1 MNILKIFILH
11 IFDIMTLKDEKEQV
25 RKSIYDKL
33 FKEGQSLRPNGDYG
47 KIPDF
52 KGSDIAAD
60 LLATTGEWKN
70 SKTIFCSPDS
80 AQIPVR
86 FLALKENKNL
96 IMASPNLEHG
106 YLFLEGNKLNGNE
119 KEAATKE
126 GAFNHCSRF
135 FDFGEKAFAASDDSE
150 SDYYDIVIDMVVEG
164 SVGVDR
170 LGNRIGKGK
179 GFADREIEDLFNK
192 NLINEDTPLVTTIH
206 TFQLVENIPMER
218 HDKKLNMI
226 VTTKD
231 IIRI

>member
-1 MNILKIFILH
+1 
-11 IFDIMTLKDEKEQV
+11 MTLQEEKEQL

-33 FKEGQSLRPNGDYG
+33 FNEGQSLRPNGDYG

-52 KGSDIAAD
+52 KGKDIAAE
-60 LLATTGEWKN
+60 LLASTDEWKE
-70 SKTIFCSPDS
+70 SKTIFCSPDA

-86 FLALKENKNL
+86 YLALKDNKNL

-106 YLFLEGNKLNGNE
+106 YLYLEGNRLNG
-119 KEAATKE
+119 KESEASTKE
-126 GAFNHCSRF
+126 GAFEYCSRF
-135 FDFGEKAFAASDDSE
+135 FDFGGDSF
-150 SDYYDIVIDMVVEG
+150 DINIDLVVEG

-192 NLINEDTPLVTTIH
+192 DLISENTPLITTIH
-206 TFQLVENIPMER
+206 PFQLVEHIPMEI
-218 HDKKLNMI
+218 HDRKLNMI
-226 VTTKD
+226 VTTRE

>member
-1 MNILKIFILH
+1 MNFKE
-11 IFDIMTLKDEKEQV
+11 EKEQV

-33 FKEGQSLRPNGDYG
+33 LNEGQSLRPNGDYG

-52 KGSDIAAD
+52 KGSDIAAE
-60 LLATTGEWKN
+60 LLATTKEWKN

-86 FLALKENKNL
+86 YIALKENKNL

-106 YLFLEGNKLNGNE
+106 YLFLEGNKSNGKE

-126 GAFNHCSRF
+126 GAFDHCSKF
-135 FDFGEKAFAASDDSE
+135 FDFGETSSSDDSL
-150 SDYYDIVIDMVVEG
+150 DIAIDMVVEG

-179 GFADREIEDLFNK
+179 GFADREIEDLFKK
-192 NLINEDTPLVTTIH
+192 NLIDENTPLVTTIH
-206 TFQLVENIPMER
+206 PFQLVDYVPMES
-218 HDKKLNMI
+218 HDKRLNMI
-226 VTTKD
+226 VTTRE

>member
-1 MNILKIFILH
+1 MNFKE
-11 IFDIMTLKDEKEQV
+11 EKETI

-33 FKEGQSLRPNGDYG
+33 LNEGQSLRPNGDYG

-52 KGSDIAAD
+52 KGSDIAAE
-60 LLATTGEWKN
+60 LLATTKEWKN

-86 FLALKENKNL
+86 YIALKENKNL

-106 YLFLEGNKLNGNE
+106 YLFLEGNKLNGRE
-119 KEAATKE
+119 SEASTKE
-126 GAFNHCSRF
+126 GAFDHCSKF
-135 FDFGEKAFAASDDSE
+135 FDFGETSSSDDSL
-150 SDYYDIVIDMVVEG
+150 DIAIDMVVEG

-179 GFADREIEDLFNK
+179 GFADREIEDIFNK
-192 NLINEDTPLVTTIH
+192 GLIDENTPLVTTIH
-206 TFQLVENIPMER
+206 PFQLVDYVPMES
-218 HDKKLNMI
+218 HDKRLNMI
-226 VTTKD
+226 VTTRE

>member
-1 MNILKIFILH
+1 MAVFDNMNLK
-11 IFDIMTLKDEKEQV
+11 EKKESI

-33 FKEGQSLRPNGDYG
+33 FKENQSLRSNGDYG

-52 KGSDIAAD
+52 KGSDIAAE
-60 LLATTGEWKN
+60 LLATTDEWKD

-86 FLALKENKNL
+86 YLALKENKNL

-106 YLFLEGNKLNGNE
+106 YLYLEGNKLDGKE
-119 KEAATKE
+119 KEASTKE
-126 GAFNHCSRF
+126 GAFDYCSKF
-135 FDFGEKAFAASDDSE
+135 FEFGEKASDDSF
-150 SDYYDIVIDMVVEG
+150 DIAIDMLVEG

-170 LGNRIGKGK
+170 FGNRIGKGK

-192 NLINEDTPLVTTIH
+192 NLIDENTPLVTTIH
-206 TFQLVENIPMER
+206 PFQLVENVPMED

-226 VTTKD
+226 VTTD
-231 IIRI
+231 EIIRI

>member
-1 MNILKIFILH
+1 
-11 IFDIMTLKDEKEQV
+11 MTLQEEKEQL

-33 FKEGQSLRPNGDYG
+33 FNEGQSLRPNGDYG

-52 KGSDIAAD
+52 KGKDIAAE
-60 LLATTGEWKN
+60 LLASTDEWKE
-70 SKTIFCSPDS
+70 SKTIFCSPDA

-86 FLALKENKNL
+86 FLALKYNKNL

-106 YLFLEGNKLNGNE
+106 YLYLEGNRLNG
-119 KEAATKE
+119 KESEASTKE
-126 GAFNHCSRF
+126 GAFEYCSRF
-135 FDFGEKAFAASDDSE
+135 FDFGGDSF
-150 SDYYDIVIDMVVEG
+150 DMDIDLVVEG

-192 NLINEDTPLVTTIH
+192 NLIHKDTPLVTTVH
-206 TFQLVENIPMER
+206 PFQLVEHVPMEI
-218 HDKKLNMI
+218 HDRKLNMI
-226 VTTKD
+226 VTTVE

>member
-1 MNILKIFILH
+1 
-11 IFDIMTLKDEKEQV
+11 MTLKKEKESI

-52 KGSDIAAD
+52 KGKEIAAE
-60 LLATTGEWKN
+60 LLASTEEWKN

-86 FLALKENKNL
+86 FIALKENKNL

-106 YLFLEGNKLNGNE
+106 YLYLEGKNLNGVE
-119 KEAATKE
+119 KEASTKE
-126 GAFNHCSRF
+126 GAFKHCSKSF
-135 FDFGEKAFAASDDSE
+135 EFGEDS
-150 SDYYDIVIDMVVEG
+150 SFNLAIDMIIEG

-179 GFADREIEDLFNK
+179 GFADREIQDLFNK
-192 NLINEDTPLVTTIH
+192 NLIDESTPLATTIH
-206 TFQLVENIPMER
+206 PFQLVDFIPMES
-218 HDKKLNMI
+218 HDKRLNMI
-226 VTTKD
+226 VSSQKVF
-231 IIRI
+231 RI

>member
-1 MNILKIFILH
+1 
-11 IFDIMTLKDEKEQV
+11 MTLQEEKEQL

-33 FKEGQSLRPNGDYG
+33 FNEGQSLRPNGDYG

-52 KGSDIAAD
+52 KGKDIAAE
-60 LLATTGEWKN
+60 LLASTDEWKE
-70 SKTIFCSPDS
+70 SKTIFCSPDA

-86 FLALKENKNL
+86 YLALKDNKNL

-106 YLFLEGNKLNGNE
+106 YLYLEGNRLNG
-119 KEAATKE
+119 KESEASTKE
-126 GAFNHCSRF
+126 GAFEYCSRF
-135 FDFGEKAFAASDDSE
+135 FDFGGDSF
-150 SDYYDIVIDMVVEG
+150 DMDIDLVVEG

-192 NLINEDTPLVTTIH
+192 DLISENTPLITTIH
-206 TFQLVENIPMER
+206 PFQLVEHIPMEI
-218 HDKKLNMI
+218 HDRKLNMI
-226 VTTKD
+226 VTTRE